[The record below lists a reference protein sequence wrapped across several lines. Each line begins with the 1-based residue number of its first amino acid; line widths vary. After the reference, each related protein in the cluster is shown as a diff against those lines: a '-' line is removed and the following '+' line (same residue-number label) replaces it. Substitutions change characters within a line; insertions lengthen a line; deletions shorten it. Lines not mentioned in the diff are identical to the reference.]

1 MSTEVSM
8 LQQSHLAV
16 DMMRSGLDRRR
27 SSMRVLIAIPAE
39 VVCPEISPRHNP
51 ALVRDISLTG
61 AFLYSSFTP
70 VLNSEITVHFA
81 IPFAGRSVRVA
92 CHCHVVRVEK
102 SAQGGATGFAL
113 KFRNHDVT
121 VIH

>member
-1 MSTEVSM
+1 M
-8 LQQSHLAV
+8 LQQQRHLAV

-27 SSMRVLIAIPAE
+27 SSMCILIAIPAE
-39 VVCPEISPRHNP
+39 VVCPAISPRHHA

-70 VLNSEITVHFA
+70 LLNEEVTVHFA
-81 IPFAGRSVRVA
+81 VPFAGRNVRVT
-92 CHCHVVRVEK
+92 CHTQVVRLEK
-102 SAQGGATGFAL
+102 SPQGGATGFAV
-113 KFRNHDVT
+113 KFRNHDVS